1 MENFR
6 GIRRFI
12 KIKPD
17 HSQKFEITNLD
28 SHGRLV
34 KGILFPSRFGI
45 VECVSWLKS
54 CKNSDLLAFSFAIH
68 LDPKESLV
76 IILIHDKKRKE
87 GEKVG
92 CESEGILRVLVSK
105 DPHTKDQAET
115 PPLHCLPDS
124 FITTDVQIAKQ
135 KYETKRFT
143 GNLDPLDELISI
155 KPILWSTYGKDPPVN
170 VKILHLSTDLYSM
183 NALTDGSFEKCE
195 CRGKEAP
202 EMPKGP
208 TTQSTQI
215 VEQSRNQETKK
226 QKKKKCCIIL

>member
-1 MENFR
+1 MENSR

-45 VECVSWLKS
+45 VECVSWMKS

-76 IILIHDKKRKE
+76 FILIHDRKRKE
-87 GEKVG
+87 VEKVG
-92 CESEGILRVLVSK
+92 Y
-105 DPHTKDQAET
+105 QAET

-124 FITTDVQIAKQ
+124 FITADVQIVKQ

-155 KPILWSTYGKDPPVN
+155 KPILWNTYGKDPPAN
-170 VKILHLSTDLYSM
+170 VKILHLNTDLYSM
-183 NALTDGSFEKCE
+183 NALIDGSFERCE

-215 VEQSRNQETKK
+215 VEQSKNQETKK
-226 QKKKKCCIIL
+226 QEKKKCCIIL